1 MNDPNQ
7 PGSPQNPD
15 QAIFNT
21 GSFNDSLR
29 NIRDRVFDQN
39 PGTGASPG
47 GQATAQPAAFNQEKS
62 ENDFYITEEELEMLT
77 FYDGTKGVYKLRYFM
92 QTLFRELKRSKRFN
106 RTTSVVVASIDGYQN
121 TLRQYGAGTAGQ
133 ISQSVVKLL
142 LDGARSDLDTVGKMA
157 PDRYVLLLPET
168 PGRGA
173 AVLCDRLQK
182 KLAQSEFKQ
191 NWNVI
196 PVSLS
201 FGVSYYPGHANDPTE
216 LIARADLACEFVTER
231 GGANTAFA

>member
-1 MNDPNQ
+1 MNDPNN

-15 QAIFNT
+15 QAVFST

-29 NIRDRVFDQN
+29 NIRDRVFDER
-39 PGTGASPG
+39 PGTSAPANAS
-47 GQATAQPAAFNQEKS
+47 AQPATAFNQEKS

-77 FYDGTKGVYKLRYFM
+77 FYDGVKGVYKLRYFM

-121 TLRQYGAGTAGQ
+121 TLKQYGPGTAEQ
-133 ISQSVVKLL
+133 ISQAVVTLL
-142 LDGARSDLDTVGKMA
+142 LAGARSDLDTIGKMA

-182 KLAQSEFKQ
+182 KLAQSEFKH
-191 NWNVI
+191 NWNTI
-196 PVSLS
+196 PASLS